1 MTPRQKWD
9 AGIELTEDEL
19 DELLDESRFDEWVL
33 SLLDEQA
40 PRTTEQLAERVRRA
54 PADVHLALQRLLTEP
69 VWLAREVTGGWIS
82 HDGTDPAL
90 GTSADIAPEHAM
102 ILASTAN
109 SGALAH
115 DGGLGRSAYQ
125 TLVSTWTVPLSPISP
140 TPAQPLMHLHTHRDS
155 EPLCAAIVEWGKQ
168 FAGCRWE
175 TSTHP
180 RILTSLYEFLR
191 ARHPKL
197 TEEQTSILCGHLR
210 LNDNR
215 ISIDVPKLY
224 AGIVAYGAA

>member
-9 AGIELTEDEL
+9 AGIELTETEL
-19 DELLDESRFDEWVL
+19 DELLDEGRFDEWVL
-33 SLLDEQA
+33 SLLDEQT

-69 VWLAREVTGGWIS
+69 VWLAREVAGGWIS

-90 GTSADIAPEHAM
+90 GTSADMAPEHAM

-125 TLVSTWTVPLSPISP
+125 ALLAAQPAP
-140 TPAQPLMHLHTHRDS
+140 TQPLMHLRTHSDC
-155 EPLCAAIVEWGKQ
+155 EPLRIAIVEWGQQ

-175 TSTHP
+175 NSTHP
-180 RILTSLYEFLR
+180 RILTSLYTFLLNR
-191 ARHPKL
+191 FPKL
-197 TEEQTSILCGHLR
+197 TEDQTSRLCMHLR
-210 LNDNR
+210 LSDNR
-215 ISIDVPKLY
+215 ISIDVPALH